1 MNILELKRISLGH
14 KYREENDHDSS
25 DTKGWGSRD
34 AGGDSS
40 ADSSSYS
47 NYGSKTGDLNSGD
60 FAGVDWGAVFGG
72 SVAPA
77 PFDYQT
83 ILNQLAADKAAA
95 EQAAREQAAREALL
109 KAEQEAAADQAI
121 REQAASTVQAQLDA
135 SAQAQG
141 FSSWDAYQHSN
152 FLANLTEKL
161 KNWGLGGEGRGGNEG
176 GEGGASADMGN
187 GFDFINNMYGALPVA
202 PVAPAALEPAT
213 PAAPEPVVPASPETV
228 APTTIEQ
235 TLIDAGLVAPEP
247 NAPAAPVEKTIEQ
260 KLVDAGLVSTPQE
273 LTPLTVAPP
282 EPVNTVASI
291 DVTNPFDETLDNDG
305 LISAL
310 KRPQVLTTKPA
321 GLTDY
326 QINKIL
332 DNTDYSDTV
341 KNFIK
346 SIQPA
351 PDSTLGLLGINPGIT
366 YDQYRDVVTPEQN
379 NARLQK
385 FGSIVD
391 SAANMLISASPIGPA
406 FNAAKTVG
414 NVISGKQTVGEAIT
428 QMGSAVIAGKIG
440 ISSSVLTKALN
451 GDLGGAAQS
460 YITGKLSTVISKAT
474 GLPTALVSAVIKD
487 ADINKGTGDT
497 NSTTN
502 IFSKTIDGILGTGK
516 EPISKDKL
524 KTLSDSVAN
533 FTPDQIAALNSNEEE
548 LIPEELMP
556 FRVDVTAGNQKES
569 VGSDFDYSK
578 LPPGTDLAT
587 QEDRDNGL
595 ASYDVASNSWVVN
608 AEKALAPATV
618 SDLPAF
624 ITGVGGNNTVTDSA
638 LPVNPNVGTVTPSL
652 APVTASGL
660 PVSITG
666 ATGNNLVT
674 DSSLPVDPNVGT
686 TTAYLD
692 PVTVTAKRPSVVS
705 STGKDAVST
714 DAPVL
719 EPVYVTAKRPP
730 LVPLKTAPAE
740 PSIAVT
746 PVDVTTSEI
755 VPDKTTTD
763 KTTTDK
769 TTTDKTTTVAPTKS
783 TAADHFY
790 GTITQGQPTTLADIK
805 YFLEM
810 EKADILPPNVE
821 QDILE
826 LLINQSSQP
835 KSVEEL
841 LHHLRS

>member
-1 MNILELKRISLGH
+1 M
-14 KYREENDHDSS
+14 
-25 DTKGWGSRD
+25 
-34 AGGDSS
+34 
-40 ADSSSYS
+40 
-47 NYGSKTGDLNSGD
+47 
-60 FAGVDWGAVFGG
+60 
-72 SVAPA
+72 
-77 PFDYQT
+77 
-83 ILNQLAADKAAA
+83 
-95 EQAAREQAAREALL
+95 
-109 KAEQEAAADQAI
+109 
-121 REQAASTVQAQLDA
+121 
-135 SAQAQG
+135 
-141 FSSWDAYQHSN
+141 
-152 FLANLTEKL
+152 
-161 KNWGLGGEGRGGNEG
+161 
-176 GEGGASADMGN
+176 
-187 GFDFINNMYGALPVA
+187 
-202 PVAPAALEPAT
+202 
-213 PAAPEPVVPASPETV
+213 
-228 APTTIEQ
+228 
-235 TLIDAGLVAPEP
+235 
-247 NAPAAPVEKTIEQ
+247 
-260 KLVDAGLVSTPQE
+260 
-273 LTPLTVAPP
+273 
-282 EPVNTVASI
+282 
-291 DVTNPFDETLDNDG
+291 
-305 LISAL
+305 
-310 KRPQVLTTKPA
+310 
-321 GLTDY
+321 
-326 QINKIL
+326 
-332 DNTDYSDTV
+332 
-341 KNFIK
+341 
-346 SIQPA
+346 
-351 PDSTLGLLGINPGIT
+351 
-366 YDQYRDVVTPEQN
+366 
-379 NARLQK
+379 
-385 FGSIVD
+385 
-391 SAANMLISASPIGPA
+391 
-406 FNAAKTVG
+406 
-414 NVISGKQTVGEAIT
+414 
-428 QMGSAVIAGKIG
+428 
-440 ISSSVLTKALN
+440 
-451 GDLGGAAQS
+451 
-460 YITGKLSTVISKAT
+460 
-474 GLPTALVSAVIKD
+474 
-487 ADINKGTGDT
+487 
-497 NSTTN
+497 
-502 IFSKTIDGILGTGK
+502 GTGK

-652 APVTASGL
+652 APVTASRL